1 MLFYRI
7 GLLLRLSCAW
17 RVRRQQLGKRLLP
30 CNILVLLC
38 AQMYAPDIPRSLNS
52 PLTMHAFFYSD
63 GCQSVAGCDTPP
75 VLQQPRR

>member
-7 GLLLRLSCAW
+7 GLLLSFSCVW

-38 AQMYAPDIPRSLNS
+38 ALMYASYIPRSRNS
-52 PLTMHAFFYSD
+52 PLPMHAFFYSA
-63 GCQSVAGCDTPP
+63 GCQSVAGCDSPH